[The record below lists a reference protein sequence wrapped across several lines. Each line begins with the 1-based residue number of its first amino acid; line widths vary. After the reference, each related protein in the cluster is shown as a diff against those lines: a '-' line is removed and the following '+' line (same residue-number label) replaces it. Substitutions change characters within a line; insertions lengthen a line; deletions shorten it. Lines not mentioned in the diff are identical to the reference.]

1 MRRIYLIR
9 HAHPDFPIGER
20 WCVGGRT
27 DLPLNA
33 LGRMQAALLPS
44 MPELRGL
51 RAVFCSSLSRARETA
66 LPICPAP
73 RVIAGLEEQDMG
85 LWDGLSFQE
94 IRARFPALYEA
105 RENDPSQLPEGA
117 ESIEAVRF
125 RMRSALRRC
134 LYESEGDIAVVSH
147 RTALASLIGHREL
160 LLHGSV
166 SVLRCDGDRFDLDAV
181 GIRPRPSLTP
191 ALAEKLLSA
200 AAPGERVEA
209 HCRAVAAEAL
219 RIAQALPLELDRE
232 LLVSSA
238 LLHDVARREKG
249 HALSG
254 AAWLRELGYDKAA
267 KITAQHHDWQGEVID
282 EAAVLF
288 LSDKCVQEDR
298 RVTLAERFAGSEARC
313 STPEAKAAHA
323 ARFET
328 AQRLR
333 GEINALCGKTV
344 VE

>member
-105 RENDPSQLPEGA
+105 RENDPSLLPEG
-117 ESIEAVRF
+117 R
-125 RMRSALRRC
+125 ALP
-134 LYESEGDIAVVSH
+134 
-147 RTALASLIGHREL
+147 
-160 LLHGSV
+160 
-166 SVLRCDGDRFDLDAV
+166 DAV
-181 GIRPRPSLTP
+181 GP
-191 ALAEKLLSA
+191 A
-200 AAPGERVEA
+200 
-209 HCRAVAAEAL
+209 
-219 RIAQALPLELDRE
+219 
-232 LLVSSA
+232 
-238 LLHDVARREKG
+238 
-249 HALSG
+249 ALSV
-254 AAWLRELGYDKAA
+254 RE
-267 KITAQHHDWQGEVID
+267 
-282 EAAVLF
+282 
-288 LSDKCVQEDR
+288 
-298 RVTLAERFAGSEARC
+298 
-313 STPEAKAAHA
+313 
-323 ARFET
+323 
-328 AQRLR
+328 R
-333 GEINALCGKTV
+333 G
-344 VE
+344 